1 MIITHLEAT
10 NLLKYESLSLTIPE
24 SGMIAISGPNESG
37 KSTIGE
43 AICFALFGR
52 TFSIDDEHLEKV
64 IRWGDNHCAVI
75 LKFKVGADTYELS
88 RYLERNGSQSAKLMK
103 VPDFDPVARG
113 IEQVDHYITEL
124 LGFEYEQFVE
134 SFYLA
139 QREITTPHPHSEA
152 VKIMAGI
159 SPLESVS
166 WEIEH
171 EMAEHF
177 DLLEDI
183 QTESDA
189 MDQELAELALDEDLL
204 EQLESDHK
212 EVSEQSSKV
221 GQLTKELN
229 EGIEHYCEST
239 QNIDAVSQKKSR
251 LGLLQFILL
260 VLTVLLAGTW
270 AAVGPLAHTSEAA
283 QWVAFLDETYS
294 EWRQVSTTNLMYLA
308 ISAGAFFLL
317 TIVIRSNKSKQINM
331 LRKEAARLTFVLR
344 DARHIQVAFDE
355 PMPVF
360 EGQEEGEEFEE
371 VAVDDLPSRPSDD
384 VFNALLAHVDAGT
397 ASTREVRDYAKAEL
411 HWLSHV
417 SELFDAEVA
426 QLEHAIGEET
436 QRREEVARIQSDF
449 EEVMHRRSQ
458 HLADLQI
465 RRRANELVQG
475 AILEASTHF
484 NRDIKDLVGR
494 MLPKF
499 TDGRYEHLQLDE
511 NLNVRLFS
519 GQKRDFMDLDEVSS
533 GTQRQ
538 VMLALRLSL
547 SQKLLGRKVTG
558 NQFAFL
564 DEPFAFFDEQR
575 TRQALDALR
584 QVSGEMSQVW
594 IVAQD
599 FPADM
604 SNAFDLK
611 IVCDHTN
618 TRLSV

>member
-1 MIITHLEAT
+1 MIITRLEAT
-10 NLLKYESLSLTIPE
+10 NLLKYQSLTLDIPE

-64 IRWGDNHCAVI
+64 IRWGDNHCAVT

-88 RYLERNGSQSAKLMK
+88 RYLERNGSHSAKLMK
-103 VPDFDPVARG
+103 HPDFDPVARG
-113 IEQVDHYITEL
+113 IEQVDQFLTDL

-171 EMAEHF
+171 EMAEHY

-189 MDQELAELALDEDLL
+189 MDQELADLALDEGLL
-204 EQLESDHK
+204 EQLEADQV
-212 EVSEQSSKV
+212 EVSEQSAKV
-221 GQLTKELN
+221 GQLTKELD
-229 EGIEHYCEST
+229 EGIGHYCQNT
-239 QNIDAVSQKKSR
+239 QNIDRISQRKSR
-251 LGLLQFILL
+251 LGLFQFILF
-260 VLTVLLAGTW
+260 VLAVLFVGTW
-270 AAVGPLAHTSEAA
+270 VSLDPLSHTSESA
-283 QWVAFLDETYS
+283 QWIAFLDKS
-294 EWRQVSTTNLMYLA
+294 IPEWRKVSTTNMMYLA
-308 ISAGAFFLL
+308 ISSSAFFLL
-317 TIVIRSNKSKQINM
+317 AMINRSSKTKQINR
-331 LRKEAARLTFVLR
+331 LREEAARLAFVLR
-344 DARHIQVAFDE
+344 DARHIQVAFDD
-355 PMPVF
+355 PLPVF
-360 EGQEEGEEFEE
+360 EGQEESEEFEE
-371 VAVDDLPSRPSDD
+371 VSVEELPSRPSDD
-384 VFNALLAHVDAGT
+384 VFKALIAHVDGGT
-397 ASTREVRDYAKAEL
+397 ASTKEVRDYAKAEL
-411 HWLSHV
+411 HWLSYV

-426 QLEHAIGEET
+426 QLEHSIDEEK
-436 QRREEVARIQSDF
+436 QRREEAARIQSDF
-449 EEVMHRRSQ
+449 EEVMQRRSQ

-604 SNAFDLK
+604 SSAFDLK
-611 IVCDHTN
+611 IECDHTN

>member
-1 MIITHLEAT
+1 MIITRLEAT
-10 NLLKYESLSLTIPE
+10 NLLKYQSLTLDIPE

-64 IRWGDNHCAVI
+64 IRWGDNHCAVT

-88 RYLERNGSQSAKLMK
+88 RYLERNGSHSAKLMK
-103 VPDFDPVARG
+103 HPDFDPVARG
-113 IEQVDHYITEL
+113 IEQVDQFLTDL

-171 EMAEHF
+171 EMAEHY

-189 MDQELAELALDEDLL
+189 MDQELADLALDEGLL
-204 EQLESDHK
+204 EQLEADQV
-212 EVSEQSSKV
+212 EVSEQSAKV
-221 GQLTKELN
+221 GQLTKELD
-229 EGIEHYCEST
+229 EGIGHYCQNT
-239 QNIDAVSQKKSR
+239 QNIESISQRKSR
-251 LGLLQFILL
+251 LGLFQFILF
-260 VLTVLLAGTW
+260 VLAVLFVGTW
-270 AAVGPLAHTSEAA
+270 VSLDPLSHTSESA
-283 QWVAFLDETYS
+283 QWIAFLDKS
-294 EWRQVSTTNLMYLA
+294 IPEWRKVSTTNMMYLA
-308 ISAGAFFLL
+308 ISSSAFFLL
-317 TIVIRSNKSKQINM
+317 AMINRSSKTKQINR
-331 LRKEAARLTFVLR
+331 LREEAARLAFVLR
-344 DARHIQVAFDE
+344 DARHIQVAFDD
-355 PMPVF
+355 PLPVF
-360 EGQEEGEEFEE
+360 EGQEESEEFEE
-371 VAVDDLPSRPSDD
+371 VSVEELPSRPSDD
-384 VFNALLAHVDAGT
+384 VFKALIAHVDGGT
-397 ASTREVRDYAKAEL
+397 ASTKEVRDYAKAEL
-411 HWLSHV
+411 HWLSYV

-426 QLEHAIGEET
+426 QLEHSIDEEK
-436 QRREEVARIQSDF
+436 QRREEAARIQSDF
-449 EEVMHRRSQ
+449 EEVMQRRSQ

-604 SNAFDLK
+604 SSAFDLK
-611 IVCDHTN
+611 IECDHTN